1 MKKDRKK
8 GIFLLEAVISL
19 GIFAVFM
26 SLTLPFVKQSLQ
38 IKNTVRKE
46 LRYNRNFIYVIENI
60 RQETENFS
68 EINILPDGKGIEG
81 IHEIYQNGKY
91 KKIKTVYKF
100 TGYMYGSQLI
110 RYVVVNGEKFK
121 DDIVFEKVKGKFFEE
136 DGFIKLKIA
145 YKISKEE
152 EYIWK

>member
-1 MKKDRKK
+1 M
-8 GIFLLEAVISL
+8 
-19 GIFAVFM
+19 
-26 SLTLPFVKQSLQ
+26 
-38 IKNTVRKE
+38 
-46 LRYNRNFIYVIENI
+46 IENI
-60 RQETENFS
+60 RREAENFK

-81 IHEIYQNGKY
+81 IQEIYQNGKY

-100 TGYMYGSQLI
+100 TGSMYGSQLI

>member
-1 MKKDRKK
+1 MKEKRK
-8 GIFLLEAVISL
+8 GIFLLEGVIVA

-26 SLTLPFVKQSLQ
+26 SFALPFIKQSINL
-38 IKNTVRKE
+38 KNTLRKE

-60 RQETENFS
+60 RREAENFK
-68 EINILPDGKGIEG
+68 EINILSDGKGIEG
-81 IHEIYQNGKY
+81 IQEIYQNGKY

-100 TGYMYGSQLI
+100 TGSMYGSQFV

-121 DDIVFEKVKGKFFEE
+121 DDIVFEKIKGKFFEE

>member
-8 GIFLLEAVISL
+8 GIFLLEAAISL

-26 SLTLPFVKQSLQ
+26 SLTLPFVKQSLK

-60 RQETENFS
+60 RRETENFS
-68 EINILPDGKGIEG
+68 EINILPDGNGVEG
-81 IHEIYQNGKY
+81 IQEIYKNGEY

-100 TGYMYGSQLI
+100 TGAMYGSQLV

-121 DDIVFEKVKGKFFEE
+121 DDIVFEKVKGKFSEE